1 PKITKRSLYK
11 QPQPQQAQFSTRT
24 QKVCKITTSA
34 EKNWRSQK
42 EPNEAF
48 TNSHNHNKPNFL
60 PERKKF
66 AKCKRSAE
74 KHVDEKG
81 QSEALTTERR
91 NREDGYFS
99 SKVFFWY

>member
-1 PKITKRSLYK
+1 MIKKTGVAENNKTKPCK

-24 QKVCKITTSA
+24 QKVCKITIDA
-34 EKNWRSQK
+34 EKTGVAKKNQ
-42 EPNEAF
+42 
-48 TNSHNHNKPNFL
+48 TKPLQTATTTTIPF
-60 PERKKF
+60 PPKRKKF

-91 NREDGYFS
+91 NR
-99 SKVFFWY
+99 KT